1 MISGSS
7 LTWRWLLMNY
17 EMYII
22 IIIILFVLKVQS
34 IYSYICWCIMATT
47 DVKTCYIC
55 LVYKL
60 VSLQRGI
67 RLMLI
72 SNANTVSFLECYSCS
87 GFVRI
92 WVDDVDKYGTSLQ
105 VEVVLQICGQFSWY
119 LILVCWYYQKKDF
132 IAHLGE
138 FHCRRQFVIE
148 IDNLHC

>member
-17 EMYII
+17 EMYI
-22 IIIILFVLKVQS
+22 
-34 IYSYICWCIMATT
+34 CWCIMATT

-55 LVYKL
+55 VVYTL

-72 SNANTVSFLECYSCS
+72 LNNYTGTFLECFCS
-87 GFVRI
+87 GFVWI
-92 WVDDVDKYGTSLQ
+92 LVDDVDKYGTSLQ